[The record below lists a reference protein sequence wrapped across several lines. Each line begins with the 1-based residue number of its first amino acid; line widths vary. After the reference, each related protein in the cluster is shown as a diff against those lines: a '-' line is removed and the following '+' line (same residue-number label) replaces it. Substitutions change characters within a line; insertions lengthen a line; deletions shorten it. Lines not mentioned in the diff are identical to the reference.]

1 MDVRKGAK
9 QVEELVT
16 GISALFASGE
26 ISEEDKDAVMRTLQD
41 AYWVAKERNEAKYA
55 PRKYQKDCEKNE

>member
-41 AYWVAKERNEAKYA
+41 AYWVAKERNEAK
-55 PRKYQKDCEKNE
+55 